1 MRLRALDLT
10 APRDVLE
17 DVRRSLDE
25 IANYL
30 AALANEAGPALGDE
44 LSHVAEDLDRL
55 KVAIKV
61 VQSSI
66 VEVRT

>member
-30 AALANEAGPALGDE
+30 PALGDE